1 MSDRFSI
8 AEAIILLRKRLGLKQ
23 KALAERA
30 KVSMAHM
37 SRIENQK
44 VEVKSST
51 LKRIAEA
58 LEVGMPGLLSTAE
71 ELRRSRAQVV
81 LVEVEYPSTEPSR
94 DLDEVREELARVQ
107 YFLELD
113 EDIELPS

>member
-8 AEAIILLRKRLGLKQ
+8 AEAIVLLRKRKGLKQ

-30 KVSMAHM
+30 QVSMAHM

-58 LEVGMPGLLSTAE
+58 LEVGLPGLMSKAE
-71 ELRRSRAQVV
+71 ELRRSRFQEIP
-81 LVEVEYPSTEPSR
+81 VEVEYPSIESTR
-94 DLDEVREELARVQ
+94 TQDEVREEMARVH
-107 YFLELD
+107 YILELD
-113 EDIELPS
+113 DDSKGSI

>member
-1 MSDRFSI
+1 M
-8 AEAIILLRKRLGLKQ
+8 LLRKRQGLKQ
-23 KALAERA
+23 KALAKRA

-37 SRIENQK
+37 SRIENQR

-58 LEVGMPGLLSTAE
+58 LEVGLPGLLSTAE
-71 ELRRSRAQVV
+71 ELRRSRAREVI
-81 LVEVEYPSTEPSR
+81 VEVEYPSTEPTR
-94 DLDEVREELARVQ
+94 NQDEVREEMARVQ

-113 EDIELPS
+113 EEPETPS